1 MMNPVSETN
10 DNPARLLRK
19 DFFAYRN
26 GIIADKLRNAGDP
39 HTIIMGNLLADLLT
53 ITNHARNSIGDDAR
67 LATVAQELW
76 TDTHSR
82 ECRLAAPMLFP
93 PELMS
98 KQLALQWCENIE
110 TTEVADN
117 LCHKLLR
124 HIPENQEVMNELI
137 SSEGQMQRYTGYRL
151 MQGLLALGKLH
162 PTASLRTLVEAEA
175 DQGHFTSLLK
185 DILEELN
192 EMD

>member
-1 MMNPVSETN
+1 MNPVSETN

-67 LATVAQELW
+67 LASVAQELW

-124 HIPENQEVMNELI
+124 HIPESQEVMNDLI
-137 SSEGQMQRYTGYRL
+137 SSYRL